1 MDENNTEKQI
11 EVNTGSE
18 EEIVDPQQII
28 KKVRKSRKVKT
39 GRKNRKVLRKLFRF
53 FMTIFLMFSLVYF
66 SKMPQWY
73 LPKKAYTTVGND
85 TILILN
91 NKIVKPYRVLAFL
104 KLHKVPD
111 VPIYLMKTAD
121 IERDIKKLAPVKD
134 VYIRRYAFPAR
145 LRIILNE
152 RVPVITLAQTE
163 TSPVTGAY
171 TDDGVFI
178 GHDFM
183 PLSSEFKTVKVI
195 TAEKDISHR
204 SIEWVREMQEIA
216 NNVEFY
222 SKQPVEYIDIRQPN
236 DVFVKIKDYKIRIGK
251 LDGRVYERI
260 RRISSILPKITNQK
274 DKINYVDV
282 GWEKV
287 NYLKLK

>member
-1 MDENNTEKQI
+1 MDENNTENQI

-111 VPIYLMKTAD
+111 VPVYLMKTAD

-145 LRIILNE
+145 LSIILNE

-163 TSPVTGAY
+163 TSPVTGAH

-178 GHDFM
+178 
-183 PLSSEFKTVKVI
+183 
-195 TAEKDISHR
+195 
-204 SIEWVREMQEIA
+204 
-216 NNVEFY
+216 
-222 SKQPVEYIDIRQPN
+222 
-236 DVFVKIKDYKIRIGK
+236 
-251 LDGRVYERI
+251 
-260 RRISSILPKITNQK
+260 
-274 DKINYVDV
+274 
-282 GWEKV
+282 
-287 NYLKLK
+287 